1 MQTWHIGESLKMSNE
16 NETPAVEAATEKK
29 RAVSKREVLDNAK
42 SPQDDWAGAAGFRY
56 TSLADDFAIDVMFEE
71 LPDEIVRGLAA
82 FGGLTLAGNVTNTVR
97 NGERKGDGPATER
110 EALSAWLENL
120 KAGNWTSPRGEVEAG
135 VGLLAEAVQ
144 AAYAKK
150 GKVVDLEVIK
160 DKIKGLDKDGKA
172 ELRKDPGVKL
182 AMLEIQTARAAKKA
196 AEAES
201 GDGLAGLGL

>member
-1 MQTWHIGESLKMSNE
+1 MSNE
-16 NETPAVEAATEKK
+16 NETPAAEAATAAEKK
-29 RAVSKREVLDNAK
+29 RAVSKREVLDAAK
-42 SPQDDWAGAAGFRY
+42 APQDDWTGAAGFRY
-56 TSLADDFAIDVMFEE
+56 TSLADDFAVDVMFDE

-110 EALSAWLENL
+110 EALTAWLENL

-135 VGLLAEAVQ
+135 TGLLAEAVQ

-150 GKVVDLEVIK
+150 GKIVDLEVIK

-172 ELRKDPGVKL
+172 TLRKDPGVKL

-196 AEAES
+196 AEAAG
-201 GDGLAGLGL
+201 GDDGIAGLGL